1 MALLNINLHSSPRYK
16 IVLLFSAL
24 FAIAIVT
31 GLVSLAS
38 GSVSVPLREVIDI
51 LLERPQGINSQI
63 ILDLR
68 LPRVTSG
75 FVVGGMLALAGAL
88 MQILLRNPLAEPYI
102 LGISGGASVFALLA
116 ISMGLAGV
124 WLTLGACF
132 GALLTMFMVFVLS
145 GSGAGWNPLKVL
157 LTGVV
162 IAAGWGALISF
173 LLAISPAAKLHNMLF
188 WLMGDLSFSQPGNRY
203 FLVLALAVILAM
215 YYSRAL
221 NLLAIGDLQAA
232 ALGVS
237 VNRLRVFTYFLA
249 SILTAAAVIQA
260 GSIGFIGLIIP
271 HAVRLLIGNDNRL
284 LLPASV
290 LAGGILLVFA
300 DLLARTLLAPRQ
312 LPVGVLTALIGVPV
326 FLLLLQ
332 STAARQRP

>member
-1 MALLNINLHSSPRYK
+1 MALLNINLHSTPRYK
-16 IVLLFSAL
+16 IILLFSAL

-31 GLVSLAS
+31 GLVALAS
-38 GSVSVPLREVIDI
+38 GSVPVPLREVIGI
-51 LLERPQGINSQI
+51 LLERPQGINAQI

-88 MQILLRNPLAEPYI
+88 MQVLLRNPLAEPYI

-116 ISMGLAGV
+116 ISMGLAGI
-124 WLTLGACF
+124 WLTMGACV
-132 GALLTMFMVFVLS
+132 GALLTMFMVFIFS
-145 GSGAGWNPLKVL
+145 GSGVGWNPLKVL

-203 FLVLALAVILAM
+203 FLVLLLAVILAM

-221 NLLAIGDLQAA
+221 NLLAVGDLQAA

-300 DLLARTLLAPRQ
+300 DMLARTMLAPRQ

-326 FLLLLQ
+326 FLLLLR
-332 STAARQRP
+332 STAARQKP

>member
-1 MALLNINLHSSPRYK
+1 MALLNINLHSTPRYK
-16 IVLLFSAL
+16 IVLLFSSL
-24 FAIAIVT
+24 FVIAIIT

-51 LLERPQGINSQI
+51 LVEQPQGINSQI

-132 GALLTMFMVFVLS
+132 GALLTMFMVFVFS
-145 GSGAGWNPLKVL
+145 GSGSGWNPLKVL

-162 IAAGWGALISF
+162 IAAGWGAVISF

-188 WLMGDLSFSQPGNRY
+188 WLMGDLSFSQPGSRY
-203 FLVLALAVILAM
+203 FLVLILAVILAM

-221 NLLAIGDLQAA
+221 NLLGVGDMQAA

-237 VNRLRVFTYFLA
+237 VKPVARVYLFPGVGIDGGGSRTGREYRLY
-249 SILTAAAVIQA
+249 
-260 GSIGFIGLIIP
+260 
-271 HAVRLLIGNDNRL
+271 RLNYS
-284 LLPASV
+284 ACSQV
-290 LAGGILLVFA
+290 A
-300 DLLARTLLAPRQ
+300 DR
-312 LPVGVLTALIGVPV
+312 
-326 FLLLLQ
+326 
-332 STAARQRP
+332 

>member
-31 GLVSLAS
+31 GLVSLAI

-132 GALLTMFMVFVLS
+132 GALLTMFMVFVFS
-145 GSGAGWNPLKVL
+145 GSGVGWNPLKVL

-188 WLMGDLSFSQPGNRY
+188 WLMGDLSFSQPGNYY
-203 FLVLALAVILAM
+203 FLVLFLAVILAM
-215 YYSRAL
+215 NYSRAL

-249 SILTAAAVIQA
+249 SILTAAAVVQA

>member
-1 MALLNINLHSSPRYK
+1 MALFNINLHSSPRYK

-24 FAIAIVT
+24 FAIAVVT

-38 GSVSVPLREVIDI
+38 GSVPVPLREVIDI
-51 LLERPQGINSQI
+51 LLERPQGINAQI

-145 GSGAGWNPLKVL
+145 GSGVGWNPLKVL

-203 FLVLALAVILAM
+203 FLVLVLAVILAM

-221 NLLAIGDLQAA
+221 NLLAVGDLQAA